1 MFDCVFGPSY
11 ALVKD
16 AAKHAAITLH
26 PGALQQCVVDFDD
39 LEVLFGGI
47 LNHMRR
53 FQMHFWLR
61 VWPF

>member
-26 PGALQQCVVDFDD
+26 PWALQQCVVGFDD

-47 LNHMRR
+47 
-53 FQMHFWLR
+53 
-61 VWPF
+61 

>member
-11 ALVKD
+11 ALLKD

-26 PGALQQCVVDFDD
+26 PWALQQCVVDFDV

-47 LNHMRR
+47 LDHTGR
-53 FQMHFWLR
+53 FQMHLWLR